1 MQISFAVRF
10 SERIEMGKRN
20 RPQHN
25 DKQKDEHLSD
35 EMAKFA
41 IKNEND
47 LKTKYQP
54 KMKKNIAVV
63 YGGDSSEFV
72 VSVKSSKNVFE
83 SINPSIYN
91 VWKVQMQGLNW
102 DVFEGDKVI
111 ASIDKGD
118 FSFVKNGEKIQ
129 FDFAYITIHGTPGE
143 DGKLQGYFDMVKI
156 PYSTCGVYSSAL
168 TFNKYFCSNYLRNF
182 GVTMAKSVRL
192 FKGDAIDT
200 NKLVE
205 ELGLPVFVKPNAGG
219 SSFGVTKVKEKEQL
233 LAALE
238 LATKESADI
247 LIEEFIDGPEFTCG
261 LVKLS
266 DQEILFPVTEV
277 IPQNEFFD
285 FEAKYTVGKTDEIT
299 PARISP
305 ELTSKIQQ
313 LSSRIYDLCDC
324 SGIVRVDY
332 ILKDGEFYFLEVNT
346 TPGMTATSFVPQQIA
361 AMNRKLGDILGLI
374 IEDKLK

>member
-1 MQISFAVRF
+1 
-10 SERIEMGKRN
+10 
-20 RPQHN
+20 
-25 DKQKDEHLSD
+25 
-35 EMAKFA
+35 
-41 IKNEND
+41 
-47 LKTKYQP
+47 
-54 KMKKNIAVV
+54 MKKNIAVV

-83 SINPSIYN
+83 SINPSVYN

-102 DVFEGDKVI
+102 DVLEGDEII

-118 FSFVKNGEKIQ
+118 FSFVRNGKKIK

-143 DGKLQGYFDMVKI
+143 DGKLQGYFDLVKI

-182 GVTMAKSVRL
+182 DVPMAKSVRL
-192 FKGDAIDT
+192 FKGDPVDVDD
-200 NKLVE
+200 LVE
-205 ELGLPVFVKPNAGG
+205 KLGLPVFVKPNAGG

-233 LAALE
+233 QSALE
-238 LATKESADI
+238 LAMTESSDI
-247 LIEEFIDGPEFTCG
+247 LIEQFIDGKEFTCG

-266 DQEILFPVTEV
+266 DQKLIFPVTEV

-285 FEAKYTVGKTDEIT
+285 YEAKYTAGKTDEIT

-305 ELTSKIQQ
+305 ELTQKVQQ
-313 LSSRIYDLCDC
+313 LSSRIYDWCDC
-324 SGIVRVDY
+324 SGIVRIDY
-332 ILKDGEFYFLEVNT
+332 ILRDNEFYFLEVNT

-361 AMNRKLGDILGLI
+361 AMDRKLGDILGLI

>member
-1 MQISFAVRF
+1 
-10 SERIEMGKRN
+10 
-20 RPQHN
+20 
-25 DKQKDEHLSD
+25 
-35 EMAKFA
+35 
-41 IKNEND
+41 
-47 LKTKYQP
+47 
-54 KMKKNIAVV
+54 MKKNIAVV

-83 SINPSIYN
+83 SIDPTIYN
-91 VWKVQMQGLNW
+91 VWKVQMKGLDW
-102 DVFEGDKVI
+102 DVFEGDEVI
-111 ASIDKGD
+111 SSIDKSD
-118 FSFVKNGEKIQ
+118 FSFIKNGEKIQ

-143 DGKLQGYFDMVKI
+143 DGKLQGYFDLVKI

-182 GVTMAKSVRL
+182 NVPMAKSVRL
-192 FKGDAIDT
+192 FKGDAINPD
-200 NKLVE
+200 KLVE

-219 SSFGVTKVKEKEQL
+219 SSFGVTKVKEKGQL
-233 LAALE
+233 QAALE
-238 LATKESADI
+238 MAMKESTDI
-247 LIEEFIDGPEFTCG
+247 LIEEFIEGKEFTCG

-266 DQEILFPVTEV
+266 DQKILFPVTEV

-285 FEAKYTVGKTDEIT
+285 FEAKYTAGKTDEIT
-299 PARISP
+299 PARLSP
-305 ELTSKIQQ
+305 EMTNKIQQ

-361 AMNRKLGDILGLI
+361 AMGRKLGDILGLI

>member
-1 MQISFAVRF
+1 
-10 SERIEMGKRN
+10 
-20 RPQHN
+20 
-25 DKQKDEHLSD
+25 
-35 EMAKFA
+35 
-41 IKNEND
+41 
-47 LKTKYQP
+47 
-54 KMKKNIAVV
+54 MKKNIAVV
-63 YGGDSSEFV
+63 YGGDSSEFI

-83 SINPSIYN
+83 SIDPTIYN

-102 DVFEGDKVI
+102 DVIEGDQFI

-118 FSFVKNGEKIQ
+118 FSFVKKGEKIQ

-182 GVTMAKSVRL
+182 GVKMAKSIRL
-192 FKGDAIDT
+192 FKGDTIDT
-200 NKLVE
+200 DKLIE

-219 SSFGVTKVKEKEQL
+219 SSFGVTKVKEKSQL

-238 LATKESADI
+238 MATKESSDI

-266 DQEILFPVTEV
+266 NQEILFPVTEV

-305 ELTSKIQQ
+305 ELTNKIQQ
-313 LSSRIYDLCDC
+313 LSLRIYNLCDC
-324 SGIVRVDY
+324 SGIVRIDY

-346 TPGMTATSFVPQQIA
+346 TPGMTSTSFIPQQIA
-361 AMNRKLGDILGLI
+361 AMDRKLGDVLGLI

>member
-1 MQISFAVRF
+1 
-10 SERIEMGKRN
+10 
-20 RPQHN
+20 
-25 DKQKDEHLSD
+25 
-35 EMAKFA
+35 
-41 IKNEND
+41 
-47 LKTKYQP
+47 
-54 KMKKNIAVV
+54 MKKNIAVV

-72 VSVKSSKNVFE
+72 VSVKSSENV
-83 SINPSIYN
+83 YN
-91 VWKVQMQGLNW
+91 AITEAGFTAWKVQLKGLNW
-102 DVFEGDKVI
+102 EVYEDGQIIAAVDK
-111 ASIDKGD
+111 SD
-118 FSFVKNGEKIQ
+118 FSFVKNGKKIQ

-143 DGKLQGYFDMVKI
+143 DGKLQGYFDLVKI

-182 GVTMAKSVRL
+182 GVKMAKSVRL
-192 FKGDAIDT
+192 FKGDKIDADQLIG
-200 NKLVE
+200 K
-205 ELGLPVFVKPNAGG
+205 LGLPVFVKPNAGG
-219 SSFGVTKVKEKEQL
+219 SSFGVTKVKEKSQL

-238 LATKESADI
+238 MATKESSDI

-266 DQEILFPVTEV
+266 NQEILFPVTEV

-324 SGIVRVDY
+324 SGIVRIDY

-346 TPGMTATSFVPQQIA
+346 TPGMTSTSFIPQQIA
-361 AMNRKLGDILGLI
+361 AMNRKLGDVLGLI

>member
-1 MQISFAVRF
+1 
-10 SERIEMGKRN
+10 
-20 RPQHN
+20 
-25 DKQKDEHLSD
+25 
-35 EMAKFA
+35 
-41 IKNEND
+41 
-47 LKTKYQP
+47 
-54 KMKKNIAVV
+54 MKKNIAVV

-83 SINPSIYN
+83 SIDPAIYN
-91 VWKVQMQGLNW
+91 VWKVQMKGLDW
-102 DVFEGDKVI
+102 EVLEDDRVI
-111 ASIDKGD
+111 ASIDKND
-118 FSFVKNGEKIQ
+118 FSFSKNGKNIP

-182 GVTMAKSVRL
+182 KVPMAKSVRL
-192 FKGDAIDT
+192 FKGDQVDADR
-200 NKLVE
+200 LVE
-205 ELGLPVFVKPNAGG
+205 ELGLPMFVKPNAGG

-238 LATKESADI
+238 MAMNESHDI
-247 LIEEFIDGPEFTCG
+247 LVEEFIDGPEFTCG

-266 DQEILFPVTEV
+266 DQELIFPVTEV

-285 FEAKYTVGKTDEIT
+285 FDAKYTAGKTDEIT

-305 ELTSKIQQ
+305 ELTQKIQQ

-324 SGIVRVDY
+324 SGIVRIDY

-361 AMNRKLGDILGLI
+361 AMDRKLGDVLGLI

>member
-1 MQISFAVRF
+1 
-10 SERIEMGKRN
+10 
-20 RPQHN
+20 
-25 DKQKDEHLSD
+25 
-35 EMAKFA
+35 
-41 IKNEND
+41 
-47 LKTKYQP
+47 
-54 KMKKNIAVV
+54 MKKNIAVV

-83 SINPSIYN
+83 SINPSVYN

-102 DVFEGDKVI
+102 DVLEGDEII

-118 FSFVKNGEKIQ
+118 FSFVRNGEKIK

-143 DGKLQGYFDMVKI
+143 DGKLQGYFDLVKI

-182 GVTMAKSVRL
+182 EVPMAKSVRL
-192 FKGDAIDT
+192 FKGDPVNVDD
-200 NKLVE
+200 LVE
-205 ELGLPVFVKPNAGG
+205 KLGLPVFVKPNAGG

-233 LAALE
+233 QSALE
-238 LATKESADI
+238 LAMTESSDI
-247 LIEEFIDGPEFTCG
+247 LIEQFIDGKEFTCG

-266 DQEILFPVTEV
+266 DQKLIFPVTEV

-285 FEAKYTVGKTDEIT
+285 YEAKYTAGKTDEIT

-305 ELTSKIQQ
+305 ELTKKVQQ

-324 SGIVRVDY
+324 SGIVRIDY
-332 ILKDGEFYFLEVNT
+332 ILRDNEFYFLEVNT